1 MKKLFA
7 LVLFFAVGCWS
18 VPKPMESATNYN
30 VLLIHGAYGSN
41 KGFINET
48 DVEKIQE
55 AYYATKPLDNGAQIG
70 RYNETEDTDPH
81 RLLYWLGPKIFEES
95 YPTDQKTS
103 RIYQYRS
110 FLNPANSSDS
120 NAVELGDRT
129 WHLPG
134 TLFSKRRAMVEEAQ
148 EVKAAIIDPEKPSN
162 NLYGQKALDSM
173 RRNPDLYRQLASRY
187 ILIGHSMGGVVSREW
202 IQNSNFYHG
211 EVDKVITLDSPHEG
225 TGALNMQLDLG
236 PYINDELAWGSY
248 LWAGFE
254 GATTT
259 LAAYVLMSAANKYNF
274 MAKATAISSFSW
286 TLLTGLTNAIAPY
299 FVVKDL
305 QHYSKK

>member
-1 MKKLFA
+1 MKIYFVF
-7 LVLFFAVGCWS
+7 VLFFAVGCWS

-48 DVEKIQE
+48 DEEKIQE

-95 YPTDQKTS
+95 YPTNQKTS

-120 NAVELGDRT
+120 NAVELGDRI

-162 NLYGQKALDSM
+162 NLYGQDALDSM

-187 ILIGHSMGGVVSREW
+187 ILIGHPMGGVVSREW

-225 TGALNMQLDLG
+225 TGALNML
-236 PYINDELAWGSY
+236 IKKSMRE
-248 LWAGFE
+248 E
-254 GATTT
+254 
-259 LAAYVLMSAANKYNF
+259 SA
-274 MAKATAISSFSW
+274 
-286 TLLTGLTNAIAPY
+286 LRLTMESLHKITCIAEA
-299 FVVKDL
+299 VE
-305 QHYSKK
+305 